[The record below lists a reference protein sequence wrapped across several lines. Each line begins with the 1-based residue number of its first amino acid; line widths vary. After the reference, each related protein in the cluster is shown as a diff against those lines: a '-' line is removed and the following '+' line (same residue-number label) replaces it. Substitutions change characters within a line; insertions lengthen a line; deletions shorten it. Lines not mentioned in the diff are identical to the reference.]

1 MLRNLQ
7 LRNFQFINRN
17 INRNIIRGLY
27 GKKSTPNINIFI
39 RNAITQLK
47 TKEEIEKT
55 EEVVNSLK
63 SITTNNYNPVFLTN
77 ILNANT
83 QKENIASQYTPKEF
97 RNNRLDLVSN
107 SDVFVF
113 IYDENALSVS
123 GGVEL
128 GYWIANNEY
137 ANQKDTHTHTVII
150 LMNNM
155 STTLLKMLPNT
166 TYIQVNKYSHNLDE
180 SHYPNLIKLSSV
192 SELPDTFTTI
202 LNKLV

>member
-1 MLRNLQ
+1 MFLNRNV
-7 LRNFQFINRN
+7 QFINKILIRN
-17 INRNIIRGLY
+17 YVTNPN
-27 GKKSTPNINIFI
+27 TNINIFI

-47 TKEEIEKT
+47 TKEEIAKT

-63 SITTNNYNPVFLTN
+63 SITPNNYNPIFLTN

-83 QKENIASQYTPKEF
+83 QKENIETQYTPKEF
-97 RNNRLDLVSN
+97 RNDRLNLVSK

-128 GYWIANNEY
+128 GYWIANNEMQPK
-137 ANQKDTHTHTVII
+137 NTHTVII

-166 TYIQVNKYSHNLDE
+166 TYIQINDSYNLNE
-180 SHYPNLIKLSSV
+180 LHYPNLIKLSSI
-192 SELPDTFTTI
+192 SELPDTFKNI
-202 LNKLV
+202 LSKLV

>member
-1 MLRNLQ
+1 MI
-7 LRNFQFINRN
+7 RNFKFIN
-17 INRNIIRGLY
+17 
-27 GKKSTPNINIFI
+27 KNINIFI

-166 TYIQVNKYSHNLDE
+166 TYIQVNKSSHDLDE

-192 SELPDTFTTI
+192 SELPDTFNQI
-202 LNKLV
+202 LLKLV